1 MTQDNILKSFQAT
14 GVWPMDA
21 EVILKRFYNTNSE
34 QDEASRLGQH
44 VDNKARLEARRLEAS
59 LHSLQVQNEL
69 LHYENDGLLQ
79 AAKGQ
84 KKHKTKSKT
93 MDLQR
98 RKEYHGGAVFW
109 SPRKLR
115 EARAREATKRHEAE
129 REQLQKTHDR
139 ELKAAAKLYQKRQA
153 EAAKVAQQHAAEE
166 RKMAKKAKAEELAA
180 ARALKKLQ
188 RDAAT
193 AQKSHDTSNTPK
205 RKASHKAGNN
215 TAKRRREQKDRDT
228 EQLQQQKAAAIQA
241 REDSKLIKAREIDA
255 RRRARAEAK
264 LLREK
269 KRTDEAAER
278 AARQAAR
285 KAAKR
290 LQQTIKTSQ
299 KSKKK
304 SLQARTKPK
313 PKKSIEAFIVDWI
326 IEEDTRSLPPSHAR
340 VREMATRILRLG
352 GDHEPLGQRWIS
364 SFLARQP
371 RVASI
376 VGRSIDTLRAEAASP
391 AQILAFL
398 ELFYRTR
405 IELNIRVEDIWNMN
419 ETGIALG
426 VCTNSQ
432 VVARAGKRKAYVKTP
447 GDHEWVSI
455 LETISATGQKL
466 RCIVIFKGQ
475 SLQTTWF
482 PSSSVPDWLYTTSK
496 NGWTSHEIGIEWLRC
511 IFIPDTQP
519 HGDQWRILILD
530 GHGSHVD
537 IEFMLLCRQHR
548 IWTIYLPPHASHLL
562 TPLISSRLSSPTA
575 SRPSSF

>member
-1 MTQDNILKSFQAT
+1 
-14 GVWPMDA
+14 
-21 EVILKRFYNTNSE
+21 
-34 QDEASRLGQH
+34 
-44 VDNKARLEARRLEAS
+44 
-59 LHSLQVQNEL
+59 
-69 LHYENDGLLQ
+69 
-79 AAKGQ
+79 
-84 KKHKTKSKT
+84 
-93 MDLQR
+93 
-98 RKEYHGGAVFW
+98 
-109 SPRKLR
+109 
-115 EARAREATKRHEAE
+115 
-129 REQLQKTHDR
+129 
-139 ELKAAAKLYQKRQA
+139 
-153 EAAKVAQQHAAEE
+153 
-166 RKMAKKAKAEELAA
+166 
-180 ARALKKLQ
+180 
-188 RDAAT
+188 
-193 AQKSHDTSNTPK
+193 
-205 RKASHKAGNN
+205 
-215 TAKRRREQKDRDT
+215 
-228 EQLQQQKAAAIQA
+228 
-241 REDSKLIKAREIDA
+241 
-255 RRRARAEAK
+255 
-264 LLREK
+264 
-269 KRTDEAAER
+269 
-278 AARQAAR
+278 
-285 KAAKR
+285 
-290 LQQTIKTSQ
+290 
-299 KSKKK
+299 
-304 SLQARTKPK
+304 
-313 PKKSIEAFIVDWI
+313 
-326 IEEDTRSLPPSHAR
+326 
-340 VREMATRILRLG
+340 MATRILRLG

-575 SRPSSF
+575 SHLLQPLDLAPFSVLKSEYRARIGALSARDDAAPIKKERFISSCHQARE